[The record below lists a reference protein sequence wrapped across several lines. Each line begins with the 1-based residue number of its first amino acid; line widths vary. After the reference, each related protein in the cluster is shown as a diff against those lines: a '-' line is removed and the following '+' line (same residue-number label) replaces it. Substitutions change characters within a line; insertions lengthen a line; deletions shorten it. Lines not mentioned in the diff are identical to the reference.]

1 MPVACGMEQDS
12 YALNGQEQALL
23 IHLPSY
29 SSEVFAAST
38 IQRYWRVHNMKEKV
52 SAELCEK
59 EIVGP
64 VLNPPECRYSTVELD
79 AGRVLT
85 IWAKT
90 QHDRL
95 SFLRLRK
102 LAIVIQSHFHGF
114 QARKYFAHVKKSACL
129 IQVLHG
135 CAHLKESHANQLDSP
150 EVS

>member
-1 MPVACGMEQDS
+1 MEQDS

-23 IHLPSY
+23 IHQPSY

-38 IQRYWRVHNMKEKV
+38 IQQYWRVHLMKEKV

-85 IWAKT
+85 ILAKT

-114 QARKYFAHVKKSACL
+114 QARKKSACL
-129 IQVLHG
+129 IQVLSG
-135 CAHLKESHANQLDSP
+135 CPSERKSCKSAELSRGVLI
-150 EVS
+150 

>member
-1 MPVACGMEQDS
+1 MEQDL
-12 YALNGQEQALL
+12 YALNGQEHALR
-23 IHLPSY
+23 IHQPSY

-38 IQRYWRVHNMKEKV
+38 IQRYWWVHLMKEKV

-64 VLNPPECRYSTVELD
+64 VPNPPECRYSTVELD

-102 LAIVIQSHFHGF
+102 LAIVIQSHFRGS
-114 QARKYFAHVKKSACL
+114 QARKYFAHVKKSARF
-129 IQVLHG
+129 IQVLPG
-135 CAHLKESHANQLDSP
+135 CAHLKESHANQLNSP
-150 EVS
+150 ELS